1 MSITER
7 TRYQASWGAWYV
19 QVTMD
24 DGQTVE
30 LKFDHEPT
38 WAEVEPVAQ
47 QVWLSIQPPETTI
60 ILEAEDGK
68 TQI

>member
-1 MSITER
+1 MKER

-24 DGQTVE
+24 DGQDVE

-47 QVWLSIQPPETTI
+47 SVWASMQPPPPPVPTI
-60 ILEAEDGK
+60 GVITEEGV
-68 TQI
+68 TV